1 MARAAPSAQRPAPMG
16 IVSYRRCLLYLEIP
30 NLQLGETAASW
41 ERRGRKC
48 GAVRGA
54 VQATAVVACRGRVK
68 TKIMQLP
75 TVSYLHEVKVLCKA
89 QALSP
94 RPTPYHSSATGDNS
108 RISTKRKNNGSTSPD
123 ALLDRPTKTP
133 NGRGILRTIYDPKQ
147 LISSSLP
154 PSHHVRIRRLRL
166 RRRRR
171 RRRDELSHE
180 EMNASD
186 DDDGGSSFGGSE
198 SDEASASD
206 YEEED
211 HRNDED
217 DEENCHHNAVGGAKK
232 AAKGGKSSAAGGAAE
247 TKKKKKKPAA
257 VAPAAVA
264 AIATAVAN
272 GRISSEKGRD
282 EEEEE
287 KTIEETYQKKTHLEH
302 ILLRPDT

>member
-154 PSHHVRIRRLRL
+154 TSSLTRR
-166 RRRRR
+166 
-171 RRRDELSHE
+171 SHE
-180 EMNASD
+180 EMNAST
-186 DDDGGSSFGGSE
+186 
-198 SDEASASD
+198 EAVAPSA
-206 YEEED
+206 
-211 HRNDED
+211 
-217 DEENCHHNAVGGAKK
+217 GASRTKQRRRII
-232 AAKGGKSSAAGGAAE
+232 ATTRTTGGKSSAAGGAAE
-247 TKKKKKKPAA
+247 TKKKKKKKPAA

-264 AIATAVAN
+264 AT
-272 GRISSEKGRD
+272 SSLTR
-282 EEEEE
+282 
-287 KTIEETYQKKTHLEH
+287 
-302 ILLRPDT
+302 R